1 MPTIAFDALDYLA
14 DQRFA
19 AAHYVLEGDELRGW
33 QVLRDGNLALEL
45 GPGYRLLRTKQCGIC
60 STDLARHFLPFPLPQ
75 VIGHEVIATDEQG
88 RRYVVEINASH
99 EARGVASE
107 CAFCR
112 AGLATHC
119 PERLVLG
126 IHDLPGG
133 FGPWILAPVASCLP
147 IPDNV
152 PDSAAVL
159 VEPFAAALHGVQ
171 TIAPRAGECVAVLGP
186 RRLGMLVV
194 AALAGVRA
202 REQRAGRDFGIA
214 AIARDPALLPLAT
227 SFGAT
232 ETHHLSPEA
241 PPLADQSFDV
251 VVDTTGNPDGLTT
264 AVRLARREVHLKS
277 THGQPACGL
286 GHLTEL
292 VVDELSIEPFPA
304 QQFPAQQVPEQQIPE
319 QQIPAQQPGSGAG
332 AWQRMATAVRPR
344 VAWLA
349 AQEPPAWLVE
359 QADVRRGSAMELA
372 GHYHSLTD
380 GLPRADVAVVDS
392 AAQVDAAIRPT
403 SGNELALVRPRG
415 AVLVHPQAHVGDSAL
430 LQAVVTRGLRLTS
443 SRCGDFRAAL
453 DLLATNPELRR
464 IGERLV
470 THHFAADDLKEAFA
484 CAGSR
489 ACIKAVISHGEE
501 TTA

>member
-1 MPTIAFDALDYLA
+1 MLTIEFDALDYFA
-14 DQRFA
+14 DQHFA
-19 AAHYVLEGDELRGW
+19 AAHYLLDGDETRGW
-33 QVLRDGNLALEL
+33 QVHRDGNLALEL
-45 GPGYRLLRTKQCGIC
+45 GPGYRLLQTHQCGIC

-75 VIGHEVIATDEQG
+75 VIGHEVIATDDEG

-99 EARGVASE
+99 EARGVAHD
-107 CAFCR
+107 CPFCR

-133 FGPWILAPVASCLP
+133 FGPWILAPVKSCLV

-159 VEPFAAALHGVQ
+159 VEPFAAALHGVHK
-171 TIAPRAGECVAVLGP
+171 IAPRNRDCIAVLGP

-194 AALAGVRA
+194 AALAGVRS

-214 AIARDPALLPLAT
+214 AIARDSALLPLAS

-232 ETHHLSPEA
+232 QTHHLSPAA
-241 PPLADQSFDV
+241 PALADQSFDV

-286 GHLTEL
+286 EHLTEL
-292 VVDELSIEPFPA
+292 VVDELSIEPFPT
-304 QQFPAQQVPEQQIPE
+304 
-319 QQIPAQQPGSGAG
+319 QQPRADSGI
-332 AWQRMATAVRPR
+332 WQRLATGQRPR

-349 AQEPPAWLVE
+349 SQTPPKWLE
-359 QADVRRGSAMELA
+359 GLADVRCGSAVGLA
-372 GHYHSLTD
+372 EHYAGLPD

-392 AAQVDAAIRPT
+392 SSQTDAAIRPQ
-403 SGNELALVRPRG
+403 SGNEIALVRPRG
-415 AVLVHPQAHVGDSAL
+415 AVLVHPDANVLDSVL
-430 LQAVVTRGLRLTS
+430 LQAVVSRGLRLTS

-453 DLLATNPELRR
+453 DLLASDSELCG

-470 THHFAADDLKEAFA
+470 THHFAANDLESAFNV
-484 CAGSR
+484 AGSR
-489 ACIKAVISHGEE
+489 ACVKAVVTHGKGGRE
-501 TTA
+501 

>member
-1 MPTIAFDALDYLA
+1 MPTIEFDALDYLA

-19 AAHYVLEGDELRGW
+19 AAHYLLDGDETRGW
-33 QVLRDGNLALEL
+33 QVRRDGNLALEL
-45 GPGYRLLRTKQCGIC
+45 GPGYRLLRTHQCGIC

-75 VIGHEVIATDEQG
+75 VIGHEVIATDKECN
-88 RRYVVEINASH
+88 RYVVEINASH

-107 CAFCR
+107 CAFCS

-133 FGPWILAPVASCLP
+133 FGPWILAPIEACLT

-159 VEPFAAALHGVQ
+159 VEPFAAALHGVK
-171 TIAPRAGECVAVLGP
+171 TIAPRDGECVAVLGP

-202 REQRAGRDFGIA
+202 RQQRDGCDFGIA
-214 AIARDPALLPLAT
+214 AIARNPAMLSLAT

-241 PPLADQSFDV
+241 QHIADQSFDV
-251 VVDTTGNPDGLTT
+251 VVDTTGNPNGLAT

-286 GHLTEL
+286 AHLTEL
-292 VVDELSIEPFPA
+292 VVDELSIEPFL
-304 QQFPAQQVPEQQIPE
+304 
-319 QQIPAQQPGSGAG
+319 AQQPEHGAG
-332 AWQRMATAVRPR
+332 AWQRLATGVRPR

-349 AQEPPAWLVE
+349 SQEPPHWLLE
-359 QADVRRGSAMELA
+359 QADVQRGAAAELA
-372 GHYHSLTD
+372 VHYAGLTD

-392 AAQVDAAIRPT
+392 AAQADAAIRPQ

-415 AVLVHPQAHVGDSAL
+415 AVLVHPDASIADSVL
-430 LQAVVTRGLRLTS
+430 LAAVATRGLRLTS

-453 DLLATNPELRR
+453 DLLATDGELRR

-470 THHFAADDLKEAFA
+470 THHFPANELKEAFA
-484 CAGSR
+484 VAGSR
-489 ACIKAVISHGEE
+489 ACVKAVITHSDEGHG
-501 TTA
+501 

>member
-1 MPTIAFDALDYLA
+1 MPTIEFDALDYLA

-19 AAHYVLEGDELRGW
+19 AAHYLLDGDEMRGW
-33 QVLRDGNLALEL
+33 QVHRDGKLALEL
-45 GPGYRLLRTKQCGIC
+45 GPGYRLLRTSQCGIC

-75 VIGHEVIATDEQG
+75 VIGHEVIATDKQG

-107 CAFCR
+107 CVFCS
-112 AGLATHC
+112 AGLARHC

-133 FGPWILAPVASCLP
+133 FGPWILAPTEACLA

-194 AALAGVRA
+194 AALAGIRVRQQ
-202 REQRAGRDFGIA
+202 REGRDFGIA
-214 AIARDPALLPLAT
+214 AIARNPAMLPLAS

-232 ETHHLSPEA
+232 ETHHLSSEA
-241 PPLADQSFDV
+241 PVLADQSFDV
-251 VVDTTGNPDGLTT
+251 VVDTTGNPEGLTT

-286 GHLTEL
+286 AHLTEL
-292 VVDELSIEPFPA
+292 VVDELSIEAFPA
-304 QQFPAQQVPEQQIPE
+304 QQSEP
-319 QQIPAQQPGSGAG
+319 GAG
-332 AWQRMATAVRPR
+332 AWQRLATGVRPR

-349 AQEPPAWLVE
+349 SLAPPDWLE
-359 QADVRRGSAMELA
+359 DQADIRRGTAAELA
-372 GHYHSLTD
+372 DHYASLSD

-392 AAQVDAAIRPT
+392 VAQADAAIRPQR
-403 SGNELALVRPRG
+403 GNQSALVRPRG
-415 AVLVHPQAHVGDSAL
+415 AVLVHPDADVADSVL
-430 LQAVVTRGLRLTS
+430 LEAVVTRGLRLTS

-453 DLLATNPELRR
+453 DLLSTDAELRR

-470 THHFAADDLKEAFA
+470 THHFAASDLKEAFA
-484 CAGSR
+484 VAGSR
-489 ACIKAVISHGEE
+489 ACVKAVITHSDE
-501 TTA
+501 AKA